1 MGRHFAIPIG
11 RRTSMLKRL
20 ISTSVL
26 VVLVGAA
33 SGASAFTSTSDKR
46 TYFTFNQP
54 VALPGVTLP
63 PGTYMFRLADDTTS
77 RKVIQI
83 ANKQGTESFAMLHTI
98 AVTRP
103 DVPREPEI
111 RFMETASGA
120 PVAVRAWWKDG
131 ERTGYGFI
139 YSKEELANLNRAAAA
154 AEPAAEARIEP
165 PAAVDTEVDTEPAGE
180 PVALP
185 EEPLSGADVVEGEGP
200 PSEEPALVAQAPAN
214 QQAPPASQPRQD
226 PAQAPAREELPRTAS
241 PLALLLLTGLASAGI
256 GLRLLKRS

>member
-1 MGRHFAIPIG
+1 
-11 RRTSMLKRL
+11 MLKRL

-33 SGASAFTSTSDKR
+33 SGANAFTSDKR

-63 PGTYMFRLADDTTS
+63 AGTYMFRLADDTTS
-77 RKVIQI
+77 RKVIQV
-83 ANKQGTESFAMLHTI
+83 ANKEGTESFAMLHTMP
-98 AVTRP
+98 VYRP
-103 DVPREPEI
+103 DVPRDPEI

-139 YSKEELANLNRAAAA
+139 YSKEELAALNRSAAA

-165 PAAVDTEVDTEPAGE
+165 PTPVDAEPAGE
-180 PVALP
+180 PVAEGPLEGPDVIDGDGLP
-185 EEPLSGADVVEGEGP
+185 AEEPD
-200 PSEEPALVAQAPAN
+200 LVAQAPAN
-214 QQAPPASQPRQD
+214 QQVPPAPEPRSEVRQET
-226 PAQAPAREELPRTAS
+226 REELPRTAS
-241 PLALLLLTGLASAGI
+241 PFALLLISGLATAGI
-256 GLRLLKRS
+256 GLRLLRKS